1 MARTQVPL
9 TSIGGNTFTVRP
21 AGTTA
26 DPTNG
31 HYIDIRSV
39 PLEEIIVE
47 FTQTD
52 ATARTATIVAGDSP
66 PALEAGQGTVAQ
78 SIAQNGVYYFAGN
91 SGRFKQADSGGQL
104 HIDLAASFAGTVRA
118 YRLPRNV

>member
-1 MARTQVPL
+1 MPRTQVPL
-9 TSIGGNTFTVRP
+9 TSIGGNAFTIRP

-31 HYIDIRSV
+31 HYIDVSGV
-39 PLEEIIVE
+39 PLEEVVVE

-52 ATARTATIVAGDSP
+52 ATARAATIVAGDTP
-66 PALEAGQGTVAQ
+66 PALEAGQGNITQ
-78 SIAQNGVYYFAGN
+78 SMAQNAVWYFAGN
-91 SGRFKQADSGGQL
+91 GGRFKQADGGGQL
-104 HIDLAASFAGTVRA
+104 HIDLATSFAGTVRA